1 MEENKYPEKAIEVID
16 KYFPKGDKRRGEAL
30 VLLAVA
36 YNEGKDD
43 GSKNDESKGEIGAS
57 NFVMGEDVDRFV
69 MLKESE
75 IQTIIDELGRIPHD
89 LFTFM
94 NYEQII
100 EKLKWKEPPIA
111 ELLTKEGEPE
121 KCENC
126 GKIITPEMK
135 EGQDVIYAGAE
146 HTMSSE
152 VGEMIPYRDEMYCGA
167 YCCQDCYEEQS
178 GIKRAFKKGY
188 EKGYDTALDDNN
200 ILHGEDAD
208 KFLANMKKTEE
219 EAKLK

>member
-1 MEENKYPEKAIEVID
+1 MGA
-16 KYFPKGDKRRGEAL
+16 
-30 VLLAVA
+30 
-36 YNEGKDD
+36 
-43 GSKNDESKGEIGAS
+43 DE
-57 NFVMGEDVDRFV
+57 DRFV

-75 IQTIIDELGRIPHD
+75 IQIIIDELGRIPHD

-94 NYEQII
+94 NYDKII
-100 EKLKWKEPPIA
+100 EKLKWKEPPMA

-152 VGEMIPYRDEMYCGA
+152 VGEMIPYRDEMFAGA

-188 EKGYDTALDDNN
+188 EKGYNTALDIINNNSIPVMDDEAMNKFVEENSESSVYRIVNYDNLLKELSKLQGDGKQEVSHPTRN
-200 ILHGEDAD
+200 ARGE
-208 KFLANMKKTEE
+208 KE
-219 EAKLK
+219 